1 MEKLKFEF
9 DRELAAQRQANH
21 ESSARDAAT
30 AEYHRTTEW
39 MLRVAARLLL
49 KIGVAFALV
58 VLLASLFLG

>member
-1 MEKLKFEF
+1 MEKLRFEF
-9 DRELAAQRQANH
+9 DHELAAQRRANH
-21 ESSARDAAT
+21 ESSANDAAT

-58 VLLASLFLG
+58 VLLAWLFLD